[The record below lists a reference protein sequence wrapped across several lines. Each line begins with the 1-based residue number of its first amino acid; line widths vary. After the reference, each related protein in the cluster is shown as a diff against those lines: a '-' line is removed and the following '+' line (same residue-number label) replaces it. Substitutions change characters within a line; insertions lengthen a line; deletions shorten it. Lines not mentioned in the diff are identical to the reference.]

1 MEHISKIIPSNLLL
15 HLENLNKNKSDQDRE
30 NENDYHE
37 MMEEIE
43 RETEHLNDED

>member
-1 MEHISKIIPSNLLL
+1 MEHISRIIPSNLLL
-15 HLENLNKNKSDQDRE
+15 HLEKLNKNKSDQDRE

-37 MMEEIE
+37 MIEEIE